1 VDHIV
6 DNVIFPFVGAEIGG
20 SHVSS
25 FTLASVL
32 QKDFGMRVSVLCAA
46 DTLIAREAEA
56 CGFGVLHSGE
66 PPVSRHNPLFDVT
79 RFVPR
84 LHALRA
90 NVGRRSVLHF
100 NDLPAVQS
108 WGPIAKALRRP
119 MVYHH
124 RSLNRMTAPKRLLTR
139 MADHVVCISQACW
152 DNVGFLP
159 AERRTKLLNPFQI
172 DAGVD
177 RDEAR
182 RQLIADLGMPADAR
196 LVGFVGNFW
205 RRKRPEFFLAVAKL
219 MLGTT
224 PDLHFVIFGRDGE
237 TTKAELQENAKAI
250 GIADKVAFAGFR
262 LPAERNI
269 ASVDLLL
276 APAIQEPFGR
286 TLVEAAIV
294 GTPYVAT
301 GEAGHSEIASEW
313 GGGRTVPPDADAQAF
328 AAIAGKVLADL
339 DGVRLA
345 AAARGAVARDVDP
358 RHHSEMMIEIYC
370 RAAARSS
377 GASRRQAVEG
387 RVGAKP

>member
-6 DNVIFPFVGAEIGG
+6 DNVIFPFIGAEIGG

-32 QKDFGMRVSVLCAA
+32 QKDFGVRVAVLCAA
-46 DTLIAREAEA
+46 GTLIAREAEA
-56 CGFGVLHSGE
+56 CGFEVLSSGE
-66 PPVSRHNPLFDVT
+66 APVFRHNPFFDAT

-84 LHALRA
+84 LRALKA
-90 NVGRRSVLHF
+90 NLGRRSVLHF

-108 WGPIAKALRRP
+108 WGPVAKVLRRP

-124 RSLNRMTAPKRLLTR
+124 RSLNRMTVPKRLLTH

-159 AERRTKLLNPFQI
+159 AERRTRLLNPFQI
-172 DAGVD
+172 DADVD
-177 RDEAR
+177 RDDAR
-182 RQLIADLGMPADAR
+182 RQLIADLGVPADAR

-219 MLGTT
+219 MLGTA
-224 PDLHFVIFGRDGE
+224 PDLHFIIFGRDGE
-237 TTKAELQENAKAI
+237 ISKDQLRENATAL
-250 GIADKVAFAGFR
+250 GIADRVRFAGFR

-276 APAIQEPFGR
+276 APAIREPFGR

-313 GGGRTVPPDADAQAF
+313 GGGRTVPPDADAEAF
-328 AAIAGKVLADL
+328 AAVAGEVLTDL

-345 AAARGAVARDVDP
+345 AAARAAVANDVDP
-358 RHHSEMMIEIYC
+358 RHHSEMMIEVYR
-370 RAAARSS
+370 RATARSN
-377 GASRRQAVEG
+377 GASR
-387 RVGAKP
+387 